1 MNFKNIE
8 GQLARWLEELSQY
21 DIIIQHRSGKKHKN
35 ADALSRIPD
44 QLNPCFNYRA
54 GVDVSTLPC
63 GGCKFCQ
70 RAQEQWA
77 TFEEE
82 IDYVTPLVIRRIETH
97 EFSTNSVWVE
107 KIPIENIAK
116 LQRQDKN
123 IYTSIDN
130 LEGS

>member
-1 MNFKNIE
+1 M
-8 GQLARWLEELSQY
+8 
-21 DIIIQHRSGKKHKN
+21 
-35 ADALSRIPD
+35 
-44 QLNPCFNYRA
+44 
-54 GVDVSTLPC
+54 DVSFVR
-63 GGCKFCQ
+63 G
-70 RAQEQWA
+70 QEQWA

-97 EFSTNSVWVE
+97 EFSANSIWVE
-107 KIPIENIAK
+107 KIPIENIAN